1 MATKTK
7 PMATAIDKTERPRAS
22 KTPPKINKNSTK
34 NFPNKPGSATRTR
47 PVAPQSTQGNNYVN
61 QQVKSA
67 AQARTPPT
75 AKPTPSTAAKPTPS
89 TAAKPTPSAT
99 GSTTPPKGPPAAN
112 TKPTPTGKT
121 PSKLGPRLLTRALP
135 AALAGGFVGDQLS
148 ETSGAQSVQGVVGD
162 ATNSAL
168 GMFGRQSNDELSN
181 SMLSGNPQQ
190 SAAAQAEV
198 ARRRDDPS
206 WYEANGWLGKA
217 VDNNFGAAGGDTTF
231 NQGVV
236 SSIGNMW
243 DSLVGNV
250 DPATSAVAGAAP
262 NIKPDQPEKY
272 AYNERGDSDQG
283 PTQQPPKLGYAQ
295 PGDSRVG
302 SALKNTVQS
311 QNGFKGIDPNDPN
324 GSALAARVSGGEP
337 GDAQYALQQGALAN
351 AIRQR
356 SIDENRGNFAVV
368 GADTG
373 PTLAQINQQ
382 MFDNAQDI
390 ANTLPSQ
397 ADERNRLNIANE
409 SLASQARSMTNAQGY
424 GQTAS
429 SSQYA
434 TDMRT
439 GLAVAKEEE
448 DNRQFRERQD
458 LAIQVEDRMR
468 TQMEAGQQVSASDI
482 LEIGQ
487 LGEPRLQIPLLE
499 AALENASGGNA
510 NMILA
515 MLEDVSGGTENFAEG
530 GLIEQY
536 EGGGMVPPNVGGQ
549 GMSAMRGAQQAQPS
563 QADIA
568 NYQRYAAKAQEM
580 GLGSIAF
587 DEYITMKGGTENF
600 AEGGVV
606 PDSPDAAGKM
616 LVDPNPQAGID
627 SIPAVIDGNRP
638 AKMNSGEFVIP
649 TDVVLFYGTDK
660 LTKMIEKARVTGEPE
675 NANSAIGGA
684 TGA

>member
-1 MATKTK
+1 M
-7 PMATAIDKTERPRAS
+7 
-22 KTPPKINKNSTK
+22 
-34 NFPNKPGSATRTR
+34 
-47 PVAPQSTQGNNYVN
+47 
-61 QQVKSA
+61 A
-67 AQARTPPT
+67 AQ
-75 AKPTPSTAAKPTPS
+75 
-89 TAAKPTPSAT
+89 
-99 GSTTPPKGPPAAN
+99 N
-112 TKPTPTGKT
+112 
-121 PSKLGPRLLTRALP
+121 
-135 AALAGGFVGDQLS
+135 LA
-148 ETSGAQSVQGVVGD
+148 GD

-206 WYEANGWLGKA
+206 WYEANGWLGNQI
-217 VDNNFGAAGGDTTF
+217 DNNFGTRGDDTTF
-231 NQGVV
+231 NQGVIN
-236 SSIGNMW
+236 SAGSMW

-250 DPATSAVAGAAP
+250 DPATGAASSTAP
-262 NIKPDQPEKY
+262 VSALNPDQPEKY
-272 AYNERGDSDQG
+272 PYSERGDSDQG
-283 PTQQPPKLGYAQ
+283 PTQQPPPLGNAQ

-302 SALKNTVQS
+302 SALKNTVQT
-311 QNGFKGIDPNDPN
+311 QNGFKGLDPNDPN

-337 GDAQYALQQGALAN
+337 GDAQYALNQGALAN

-356 SIDENRGNFAVV
+356 SIDENRGNFAIV
-368 GADTG
+368 GEDTG
-373 PTLAQINQQ
+373 PTLAQLNQQ

-397 ADERNRLNIANE
+397 VDERNRLNIANE
-409 SLASQARSMTNAQGY
+409 SLASQVRSMTNAQGY

-458 LAIQVEDRMR
+458 LDIQIADSMR
-468 TQMEAGQQVSASDI
+468 IQRESGREVSASDI
-482 LEIGQ
+482 LDIGELQ
-487 LGEPRLQIPLLE
+487 NPALQIPLLE
-499 AALENASGGNA
+499 AALENSSGGNA

-515 MLEDVSGGTENFAEG
+515 MLEDISGPNATNYEGGLIEKYGGG

-536 EGGGMVPPNVGGQ
+536 AGGGMVPPNVGGQ

-568 NYQRYAAKAQEM
+568 NYQRYSAKAQEM

-587 DEYITMKGGTENF
+587 DEYISMKGGTENF